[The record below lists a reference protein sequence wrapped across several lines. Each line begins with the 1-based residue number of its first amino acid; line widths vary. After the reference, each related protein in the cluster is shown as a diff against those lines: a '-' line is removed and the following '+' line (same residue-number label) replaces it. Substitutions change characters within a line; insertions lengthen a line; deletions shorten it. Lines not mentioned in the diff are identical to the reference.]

1 MAIVAQKSRGNVRE
15 RELSGEASSLLR
27 TSPSLP
33 LGREAEERA
42 QSSSGGHY
50 SCTYPG
56 HLVQSVSSAR
66 PRKDIPSI
74 PTSTS
79 TQVKTSSERPAQPL
93 IRTDQGFWS
102 TKEPFMMSID
112 DDDDDGRK
120 HIRFSHCPELTFPSM
135 QYAFDYFHVQGKLYD
150 QRIREQRRLKRV
162 ARQWFQASPSQVEQQ
177 LEHLALQAGQLAEAL
192 YPSVSVWPCGTSLK
206 PVDVQYDIKL
216 SIKPSH
222 GASDSQ
228 YNAAEPFNQNQCKEP
243 DSIYSSSRLSPP
255 ESPPQTLFAESTLH
269 AQEIQAWPR
278 VTLPVKG
285 LQSWP
290 FQSRETKDNLF
301 LQPSS
306 STQLAEEALTLPGSY
321 NQPSSYTST
330 VLPQTLI
337 NEVDIYDQ
345 PPSYPMP
352 SSYVDTALPQT
363 LNKKDRRILGVSS
376 TAGIDE

>member
-42 QSSSGGHY
+42 QSSGGGHY
-50 SCTYPG
+50 SCTYQG

-66 PRKDIPSI
+66 LRKDIPSI
-74 PTSTS
+74 PRSTS

-102 TKEPFMMSID
+102 TKEPFMMSI
-112 DDDDDGRK
+112 DDDDGRK

-162 ARQWFQASPSQVEQQ
+162 ARQWFQPSQVEQQ

-192 YPSVSVWPCGTSLK
+192 YPSESVWQCDTSLQ
-206 PVDVQYDIKL
+206 PVDVQYDVKL
-216 SIKPSH
+216 SIMPSH
-222 GASDSQ
+222 SASDSQ
-228 YNAAEPFNQNQCKEP
+228 NNAAEPFNQNQCKEP

-290 FQSRETKDNLF
+290 FQSRVSKDNLF

-306 STQLAEEALTLPGSY
+306 STQLAEEALTLPGSHH
-321 NQPSSYTST
+321 QPSSCIGT

-345 PPSYPMP
+345 PRSYPMP
-352 SSYVDTALPQT
+352 SSYADTALPQT
-363 LNKKDRRILGVSS
+363 LNKKDRKILGVSS

>member
-1 MAIVAQKSRGNVRE
+1 
-15 RELSGEASSLLR
+15 
-27 TSPSLP
+27 
-33 LGREAEERA
+33 
-42 QSSSGGHY
+42 
-50 SCTYPG
+50 
-56 HLVQSVSSAR
+56 
-66 PRKDIPSI
+66 
-74 PTSTS
+74 
-79 TQVKTSSERPAQPL
+79 
-93 IRTDQGFWS
+93 
-102 TKEPFMMSID
+102 MSI
-112 DDDDDGRK
+112 DDDDGRK
-120 HIRFSHCPELTFPSM
+120 HIRFSHCPELTFPSL

-162 ARQWFQASPSQVEQQ
+162 ARQWFQAAQTPSQVEQQ

-192 YPSVSVWPCGTSLK
+192 YPSESVWQCDTSLQ
-206 PVDVQYDIKL
+206 PIVAQYDIKL
-216 SIKPSH
+216 PIKPSH
-222 GASDSQ
+222 SASDSQ
-228 YNAAEPFNQNQCKEP
+228 YNAAEPFNQNQWKEP
-243 DSIYSSSRLSPP
+243 DSIHSSSRLSPP
-255 ESPPQTLFAESTLH
+255 ESPPQTIFAESTPH

-285 LQSWP
+285 SQSWP
-290 FQSRETKDNLF
+290 FQSRVTKDNLF

-321 NQPSSYTST
+321 NQPSSYTGT

-352 SSYVDTALPQT
+352 SSYADTALPQT